1 MPWQSF
7 SIEEYEVYQVALN
20 TSGYPDIYGFIRLH
34 WGGQLRATLWF
45 HRDSAT
51 SVPPNASYTSGG
63 VLIYYARFRQAEA
76 HDAVDLLRNEK
87 PVYFQYNDTTNGAFL
102 ATGSEPVGEGEHPA
116 P

>member
-7 SIEEYEVYQVALN
+7 SVEQYEVYQVALN
-20 TSGYPDIYGFIRLH
+20 TSGYADIYGFIRLH

-63 VLIYYARFRQAEA
+63 VLIYRAE
-76 HDAVDLLRNEK
+76 
-87 PVYFQYNDTTNGAFL
+87 
-102 ATGSEPVGEGEHPA
+102 
-116 P
+116 